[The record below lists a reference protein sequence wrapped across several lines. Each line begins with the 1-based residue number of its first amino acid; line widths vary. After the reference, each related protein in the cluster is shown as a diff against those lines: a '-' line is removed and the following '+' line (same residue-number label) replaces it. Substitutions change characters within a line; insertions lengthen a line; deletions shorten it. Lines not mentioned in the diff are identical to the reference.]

1 MSLVPFLT
9 ILDTIQEYLGIQIT
23 YGDGIVYRWLED
35 SGVSV
40 WINSLQVWLASLVD
54 IIGISDSSIA
64 SAPVLLL
71 AAGVVIFA
79 GVAGEAFF
87 RRTGVPEVAFLMILG
102 VILGPVLGI
111 VQIEAVMAIVPYFA
125 ALALIIIMFD
135 GGLNL
140 NLKRLVSTAHFATAL
155 VVGGF
160 IISVAL
166 VAVGAHFILEWGWL
180 ESLLLGSIV
189 GGSSSAI
196 VFGLVRQIG
205 ISKDARSVLSF
216 ESALTD
222 ILATIVAFVMLEAVF
237 TGQFNTDTL
246 LSSMGRAAA
255 VGLILGFGVGVPWLY
270 ITTRMVNTQH
280 VYMLTLGM
288 LFVLFFLAVH
298 FGESGALTALVFGL
312 MLGNRKK
319 LTDWLRIPFR
329 SIDHDDP
336 THNQLTFL
344 VRSFFFV
351 FVGLMATL
359 GRIEY
364 IIFGIVMTVLVYYGR
379 AIVVKLTLT
388 KRFSDLDKRITRVMI
403 PRGLAAAVLATF
415 PITMG
420 LDNAEAYLQIVFF
433 IILTSVIITTMGSR
447 VSKAKTK
454 TEDRDPSAWSGF
466 E

>member
-23 YGDGIVYRWLED
+23 YGDGTIYRWLED
-35 SGVSV
+35 SGVSAWV
-40 WINSLQVWLASLVD
+40 NSLQVWLASLVD
-54 IIGISDSSIA
+54 IIGIADSSIA

-87 RRTGVPEVAFLMILG
+87 RRTGVPEVAFLMVLG

-166 VAVGAHFILEWGWL
+166 VAVGAHFILGWGWL

-196 VFGLVRQIG
+196 VFGLVRQMG

-255 VGLILGFGVGVPWLY
+255 VGLILGFGVGIPWLY

-288 LFVLFFLAVH
+288 LFVLFFLAVN

-447 VSKAKTK
+447 ASKAKTK

>member
-23 YGDGIVYRWLED
+23 YGDGMIYRWLED

-166 VAVGAHFILEWGWL
+166 VAVGAHFILGWGWL

-288 LFVLFFLAVH
+288 LFVLFFLAVN

-319 LTDWLRIPFR
+319 LTDWLRIPFQ

-336 THNQLTFL
+336 THNQLPFL
-344 VRSFFFV
+344 VSSFFFV

>member
-23 YGDGIVYRWLED
+23 YGDGIIYRWLED

-40 WINSLQVWLASLVD
+40 WINSLQVWFASLVD

-79 GVAGEAFF
+79 GVVGEAFF

-166 VAVGAHFILEWGWL
+166 VAVGAHFILEWEWL

-255 VGLILGFGVGVPWLY
+255 VGLLLGFGVGVPWLY

-329 SIDHDDP
+329 SIYHDDP